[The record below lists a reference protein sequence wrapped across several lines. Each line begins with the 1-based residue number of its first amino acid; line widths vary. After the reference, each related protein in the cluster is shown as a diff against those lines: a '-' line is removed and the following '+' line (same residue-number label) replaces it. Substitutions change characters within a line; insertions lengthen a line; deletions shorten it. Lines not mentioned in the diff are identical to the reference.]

1 MSLKMRYLQKIVFL
15 ALILA
20 LPLGSNAQTPKSPVS
35 RVINVPSTAQIA
47 PSLSGDGRHM
57 IFTTT
62 ANLKGE
68 LLLHHSTQTSPGKW
82 TQPAPVDVINRSQ
95 KINHLG
101 GYSLSYDGKYIFFT
115 SRKTYG
121 IGKYDIWY
129 SEKMGDTWSAP
140 KNLAKPINSASDDGC
155 PSISTDGRTL
165 YFVRCQSMGPKDA
178 EGCVLMV
185 AEKKNAEQ
193 WGKPKALPGFI
204 NDGNILSPK
213 IMADNQT
220 LIYAKGLGD
229 QIDLYQTRK
238 TDQGWTKPVALDF
251 VNSSKNDRFVS
262 VPARGDIMY
271 YSTMFQGTYD
281 IIKAKI
287 PVQFQPQKV
296 VLLKGQ
302 VRDVGDQSPLQAFVQ
317 LYDAQSKKLIQFKRT
332 NVKDGSFELYIAG
345 GRIYDFSVVTLAG
358 NYTFYAETKDLTGLA
373 TSTRERVQ
381 IDLQPVRNQV
391 SFELKALDF
400 ENDSTLSELASFEL
414 QRLYKLLKKNP
425 DKAIEIAVHREAV
438 EEDTTSVVEFITE
451 SGAPEIE
458 VVGDTILTDSSQ
470 IEIAPPPP
478 DPTELRA
485 QAIAQYL
492 LKKGVPAHLVEAKG
506 YADEEPIAPN
516 DTDENKMLN
525 RRIEIRFR

>member
-1 MSLKMRYLQKIVFL
+1 MSLKMRYLKNLTLAGIVLLF
-15 ALILA
+15 
-20 LPLGSNAQTPKSPVS
+20 PLMTFGQTPKSPVS

-68 LLLHHSTQTSPGKW
+68 LLLHYSKQTSPGKW
-82 TQPAPVDVINRSQ
+82 TQPVPLDVINRSQ

-101 GYSLSYDGKYIFFT
+101 GYTLSYDGNYIFFT

-140 KNLAKPINSASDDGC
+140 KNLAKPVNSPEDDGC

-165 YFVRCQSMGPKDA
+165 YFVRCQSMGQKDA
-178 EGCVLMV
+178 QGCVLMV
-185 AEKKNAEQ
+185 SEKKNAQQ
-193 WGKPKALPGFI
+193 WGKPQALPDVI

-213 IMADNQT
+213 IMADNET
-220 LIYAKGLGD
+220 LIYAKGEGD
-229 QIDLYQTRK
+229 NIDLYQTRK
-238 TDQGWTKPVALDF
+238 TDNGWTKPVALDY

-287 PVQFQPQKV
+287 PSQLQPQKV

-302 VRDVGDQSPLQAFVQ
+302 VRDAQTQAPLEAFVQ
-317 LYDAQSKKLIQFKRT
+317 LYDTERKKLHQFKRT
-332 NVKDGSFELYIAG
+332 LSKDGSFELYIAG
-345 GRIYDFSVVTLAG
+345 GRVYDFSVVTMSG
-358 NYTFYAETKDLTGLA
+358 NYTFYAETMDLRVLNS
-373 TSTRERVQ
+373 STREKLQV
-381 IDLQPVRNQV
+381 DLQPIGSKV
-391 SFELKALDF
+391 SFELNAIEF

-414 QRLYKLLKKNP
+414 QRLFKMLKRNP
-425 DKAIEIAVHREAV
+425 DKAIEIAVHREAY
-438 EEDTTSVVEFITE
+438 EEDTTSMAIEQPVEYLDQTVAMDSTE
-451 SGAPEIE
+451 
-458 VVGDTILTDSSQ
+458 TDS
-470 IEIAPPPP
+470 IGYEPPPPPP
-478 DPTELRA
+478 DATELRA
-485 QAIAQYL
+485 KAIAEYL
-492 LKKGVPAHLVEAKG
+492 LRKGVPAHLVEAKG
-506 YADEEPIAPN
+506 YADQEPIAPN
-516 DTDENKMLN
+516 DTPENKLLN
-525 RRIEIRFR
+525 RRIEVRFR